1 MLLVRLLH
9 LYITVDLQVQCK
21 VTDLV
26 AHCGCCKEQALHFL
40 AIMREAEAH
49 AGRQWASEVRL
60 RGDIEVDATAFGK
73 FYISKKCTAFRAQID
88 EIQSRRRQQGERDAK
103 AFVVT
108 LQVLGA
114 MERNG
119 STLLHLSDPRV
130 LPVGVRPPTESL
142 LEARR
147 LGLRHVEV
155 CHQRKEFVRKDRKKK
170 GKGIWHDPW
179 EDLPSLDG
187 RLKQLKRVVR
197 NLHARDLSELL
208 CELSLV
214 IWQLRAW
221 FTVGS
226 ALLVLQILNRIAD
239 MPYRLPT
246 TDDGGDPGLAAL
258 RIIEGYIL
266 FCCAYQD
273 NLKSEVGQ
281 TLSRILK
288 KKRLPPC
295 TSVRVEAALAGF
307 QCLEVPE
314 VSLQELQGED
324 FLDCLAIALAPDLA
338 CRERMEIAKHR
349 LEIAVEG
356 TFGPDARF
364 EFFGSAVNG
373 FETSS
378 SDVDVVVVL
387 PEGHELRSSSKQA
400 AAFCVDLMGKKL
412 VEMEEEWGIYVTD
425 LVTNARVPVLKCR
438 CKDLLEIDITFNNL
452 LPLYN
457 SRLLKAYAS
466 LDARVAK
473 LGRLVKF
480 WAKQRQVNEALEGTL
495 SSYSHC
501 ILLINFLQRKN
512 ILPILQEKNELEAFA
527 RDEMFDGIHDVWF
540 LDPSKEL
547 TCESAEWQTWAMNR
561 PKEATLRGLLTGY
574 FRDLAY
580 SLKAHSSVASIRFRG
595 HLHKEDYF
603 RRMLQRKKELEVKVP
618 LVVECEEAEAGPEV
632 PEEAEEAEAH
642 EDVPDD
648 DEADAAVDAAEA
660 DPTAAVEVAE
670 TPPLGPV
677 KVEDFEPPALKYKLP
692 AEEHELQQAMS
703 QRQVLCIDDPMEL
716 GRSLGASFQ
725 GFERLCFEWRRAFHH
740 LTRYPECTADQ
751 DLSHLRELFRES
763 NVKAIFQLERHRNFA
778 NLVEKSTDRPSR
790 SNKIPWAPGSPY
802 GGKSWT
808 GSTGRSWH
816 NGAAWRGEGRKGK
829 GYEGRG
835 EKGESKGEQGETK
848 GDTKGSSFYPEPKGE
863 SKGHSFYDNKSDSK
877 GRSFYGWGGEVG
889 REGKGAA
896 QTTHAR
902 ASGTQGG
909 GNHERAEGKGLWQ

>member
-1 MLLVRLLH
+1 MLTDRQILAFTWLIWLRTAAVRLPPLLVDWANPSLGFLDEVHAVLTSPFCGDETLLATQQVVYATSNLDWQQLTDGFVLLKDAWLRLQRVSPLPSSALAAAIRVLSHRLFLRTADSWGWSRDDLVRAANPFWLSSLTESQRKSTSASGVASKSDVQDELQGPRWTRPLQVLRCSSVIDLDSEVAMEEDSPSDRSDLSDPAPFDSPPHRRQKVERFWQKEIAAVNSMIEDLLTSEQPQFATCHSLAEWYTSEVAAANQYIEDLLTPTETATCESLDQWRAAEVEATNEYIADLLTPSAPHPVPVAAGMVVETEEDAISDFDDAAASSVAVDNRKTYRLKQQELYSGTRVRHASPAEIRRQKSQHDLLQGALTSEASSVQWLLQHKFIHRPRTCDACEQKKLYEVFELLH

-73 FYISKKCTAFRAQID
+73 FYISKKCTAFRSSRGSPAAYRAEASRLHPAMPLFVEQFMWRKSVGNVTAQGFLSELVKIF
-88 EIQSRRRQQGERDAK
+88 QSRGR
-103 AFVVT
+103 
-108 LQVLGA
+108 
-114 MERNG
+114 
-119 STLLHLSDPRV
+119 
-130 LPVGVRPPTESL
+130 
-142 LEARR
+142 
-147 LGLRHVEV
+147 
-155 CHQRKEFVRKDRKKK
+155 
-170 GKGIWHDPW
+170 KGIWHDPW

-438 CKDLLEIDITFNNL
+438 CKDLLE
-452 LPLYN
+452 
-457 SRLLKAYAS
+457 AS
-466 LDARVAK
+466 L
-473 LGRLVKF
+473 
-480 WAKQRQVNEALEGTL
+480 
-495 SSYSHC
+495 
-501 ILLINFLQRKN
+501 
-512 ILPILQEKNELEAFA
+512 
-527 RDEMFDGIHDVWF
+527 
-540 LDPSKEL
+540 
-547 TCESAEWQTWAMNR
+547 
-561 PKEATLRGLLTGY
+561 
-574 FRDLAY
+574 
-580 SLKAHSSVASIRFRG
+580 
-595 HLHKEDYF
+595 
-603 RRMLQRKKELEVKVP
+603 
-618 LVVECEEAEAGPEV
+618 
-632 PEEAEEAEAH
+632 
-642 EDVPDD
+642 
-648 DEADAAVDAAEA
+648 
-660 DPTAAVEVAE
+660 
-670 TPPLGPV
+670 
-677 KVEDFEPPALKYKLP
+677 
-692 AEEHELQQAMS
+692 
-703 QRQVLCIDDPMEL
+703 
-716 GRSLGASFQ
+716 
-725 GFERLCFEWRRAFHH
+725 
-740 LTRYPECTADQ
+740 
-751 DLSHLRELFRES
+751 
-763 NVKAIFQLERHRNFA
+763 
-778 NLVEKSTDRPSR
+778 
-790 SNKIPWAPGSPY
+790 
-802 GGKSWT
+802 
-808 GSTGRSWH
+808 
-816 NGAAWRGEGRKGK
+816 
-829 GYEGRG
+829 
-835 EKGESKGEQGETK
+835 
-848 GDTKGSSFYPEPKGE
+848 
-863 SKGHSFYDNKSDSK
+863 
-877 GRSFYGWGGEVG
+877 
-889 REGKGAA
+889 
-896 QTTHAR
+896 
-902 ASGTQGG
+902 
-909 GNHERAEGKGLWQ
+909 